1 MSKRGRKK
9 KRNPVRL
16 VSPEFTP
23 IPESRELDP
32 RRLALLP
39 WNHCYRR
46 SCYRKNTKIRYKKK
60 KKICV
65 VRAVSGRVDSS
76 LYTRFHFSF
85 SVVRVSVTLSSR
97 FFVFSLS
104 KNMYSWHFFFLARWR
119 CPSVPVVRISV
130 YRTLR
135 ACVTQVSIRKSF
147 SRVWNQHFCPWQCC
161 RCSLL
166 FFFPY
171 SLRCTK

>member
-1 MSKRGRKK
+1 MLQEKHK
-9 KRNPVRL
+9 
-16 VSPEFTP
+16 
-23 IPESRELDP
+23 DP
-32 RRLALLP
+32 LQ
-39 WNHCYRR
+39 
-46 SCYRKNTKIRYKKK
+46 KK

-166 FFFPY
+166 FFF
-171 SLRCTK
+171 LILLGAQNNIKAVCLCKRNLFL